1 MGGDVCLV
9 MAEESSYYSRPG
21 DWRCF
26 WNLLLLLLSSSLY
39 QIKKSKSNCS
49 QFQKYCTNAVTEI
62 STGTSHS
69 IRFVSGDFLCCLV
82 KREKNNGI
90 ILIRP
95 EIPTNSANIFLITK
109 KPFSFHNNT
118 SKREAN
124 RRQNSW
130 IRMVVCTWFN
140 EQPLLNS
147 VFFFFS
153 LFSRSGWFQFEYFFS
168 IVWSQHTNFDNKR
181 KKKNFGAK
189 YKMIPRI

>member
-147 VFFFFS
+147 VFFFFRCLADLVGS
-153 LFSRSGWFQFEYFFS
+153 NLNIFFPLFGPSTQTS
-168 IVWSQHTNFDNKR
+168 ITREKKELWSK
-181 KKKNFGAK
+181 
-189 YKMIPRI
+189 I